1 MECSLLACPFL
12 LHLLGRL
19 LLDLFVVGVSAD
31 SEFFH
36 VAFSVI
42 FLVCTYFCY
51 SFVIAF
57 LVGGYEYLYDRFYC
71 RSWMSMK
78 FQFHLFIGFVG
89 CRLADN
95 RCLCC

>member
-1 MECSLLACPFL
+1 MECSLLAYPFL

-36 VAFSVI
+36 VVCSVI

-89 CRLADN
+89 CCLGDN
-95 RCLCC
+95 ICFCR

>member
-1 MECSLLACPFL
+1 MECSFLAYAFL

-36 VAFSVI
+36 VVCCVI
-42 FLVCTYFCY
+42 FLVCAYFCY

-57 LVGGYEYLYDRFYC
+57 LVGGYEYLYDRF
-71 RSWMSMK
+71 
-78 FQFHLFIGFVG
+78 IAVPG
-89 CRLADN
+89 CR
-95 RCLCC
+95 